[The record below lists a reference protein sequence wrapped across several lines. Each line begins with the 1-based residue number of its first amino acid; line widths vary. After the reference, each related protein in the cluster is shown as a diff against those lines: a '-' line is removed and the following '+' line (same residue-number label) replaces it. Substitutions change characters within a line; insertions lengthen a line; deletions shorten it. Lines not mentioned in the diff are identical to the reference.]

1 MINKLLY
8 ALMGGFLGSMA
19 GTVVG
24 GFAGLV
30 LGGTYL
36 GWLSIPAFPALQGY
50 ELAAYIGAG
59 AGVLVGAPWGVKI
72 ALRAAGVKHG
82 VVQKHSRR

>member
-1 MINKLLY
+1 MKKKLLY
-8 ALMGGFLGSMA
+8 ALTGGLLGLMA
-19 GTVVG
+19 GLITG

-36 GWLSIPAFPALQGY
+36 GWLSIPAIPALQGY

-59 AGVLVGAPWGVKI
+59 TGVLVGAPWGVKI
-72 ALRAAGVKHG
+72 ALRAAGVKHE